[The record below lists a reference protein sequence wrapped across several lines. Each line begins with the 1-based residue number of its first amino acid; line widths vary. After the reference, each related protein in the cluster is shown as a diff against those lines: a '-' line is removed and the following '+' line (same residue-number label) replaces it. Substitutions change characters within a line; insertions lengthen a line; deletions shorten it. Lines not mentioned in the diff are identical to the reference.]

1 MPAIAIFV
9 PHRRYPISIRKGMDQ
24 RKGLLHR
31 LVHLDIDGERF
42 PFDGGE
48 LFLVP
53 KELGIAELMQEIE
66 SLEMLSLN

>member
-1 MPAIAIFV
+1 
-9 PHRRYPISIRKGMDQ
+9 MDQ